1 MKLPT
6 IETPIF
12 SLTLPST
19 KDEVQFRPFLVKEQK
34 ILMMAVE
41 SGNAKEI
48 MTALKKVC
56 GHCSV
61 TKINLNE
68 LPSFDL
74 EYFFLNLRAKSIGE
88 EIELNLSH
96 QNGSACEHV
105 EKKKLNLLDVKIV
118 ETEGHKDNFMIDE
131 KRNLGVKMKYP
142 QIDSNILDDIEKKSE
157 IEIATEAV
165 INCVDYIYDKDQIYK
180 GKDYSKEELLEFFEN
195 LTQDQFQGVAS
206 FFDSMPKLKH
216 TINWKCPKCGENDE
230 IVLEGI
236 GNFFAF

>member
-1 MKLPT
+1 MKLPK

-19 KDEVQFRPFLVKEQK
+19 KEEVQFRPFLVKEQK

-48 MTALKKVC
+48 MTAIKKVC
-56 GHCSV
+56 SHCSV

-88 EIELNLSH
+88 EIELNLTH
-96 QNGSACEHV
+96 QNGSTCQHV
-105 EKKKLNLLDVKIV
+105 ETRKLNLRDVKIV
-118 ETEGHKDNFMIDE
+118 ETENHKDNFMIDE
-131 KRNLGVKMKYP
+131 QRNLGVKMKYP
-142 QIDSNILDDIEKKSE
+142 QIDSNILDDIDKKSE

-165 INCVDYIYDKDQIYK
+165 INCVDYIYDKDQMYK
-180 GKDYSKEELLEFFEN
+180 GKDYTKEDLLEFFEN
-195 LTQDQFQGVAS
+195 LTQDQFQSVAS

-216 TINWKCPKCGENDE
+216 TVKWKCPKCGENDE

>member
-6 IETPIF
+6 IETPVF

-19 KDEVQFRPFLVKEQK
+19 KEEVKFRPFLVKEQK

-41 SGNAKEI
+41 SGNAREI
-48 MTALKKVC
+48 MTAIKKVC
-56 GHCSV
+56 SHCSI
-61 TKINLNE
+61 TKLNFEE
-68 LPSFDL
+68 LPSFDI

-105 EKKKLNLLDVKIV
+105 TKKKLNLLDVKIL
-118 ETEGHKDNFMIDE
+118 ETDGHKDSFLID
-131 KRNLGVKMKYP
+131 KDRNLGVKMNYP
-142 QIDSNILDDIEKKSE
+142 QIDSNLLDNLEKKSE

-165 INCVDYIYDKDQIYK
+165 VNCVDYIYDKEQIFK
-180 GKDYSKEELLEFFEN
+180 AKDYTKEDLLSFFEE
-195 LTQDQFQGVAS
+195 LTQDQFQNVAT

-216 TINWKCPKCGENDE
+216 TVKWKCPKCGEEDE

>member
-19 KDEVQFRPFLVKEQK
+19 KEEIQFRPFLVKEQK

-41 SGNAKEI
+41 SGNPKEI

-56 GHCSV
+56 GHCAI
-61 TKINLNE
+61 TKIELNE

-74 EYFFLNLRAKSIGE
+74 EYYFLNLRAKSIGE

-96 QNGSACEHV
+96 QNGSTCEHV
-105 EKKKLNLLDVKIV
+105 TNKKLNLLDVKII
-118 ETEGHKDNFMIDE
+118 ENKEHKDNFLIDKE
-131 KRNLGVKMKYP
+131 RNLGVKMKYP

-165 INCVDYIYDKDQIYK
+165 INCVDYIYDKDQMYK
-180 GKDYSKEELLEFFEN
+180 GKDYSKEDLLEFFEN

-206 FFDSMPKLKH
+206 FFDTMPKLKH
-216 TINWKCPKCGENDE
+216 VVKWKCPKCGKEDE
-230 IVLEGI
+230 LVLEGI